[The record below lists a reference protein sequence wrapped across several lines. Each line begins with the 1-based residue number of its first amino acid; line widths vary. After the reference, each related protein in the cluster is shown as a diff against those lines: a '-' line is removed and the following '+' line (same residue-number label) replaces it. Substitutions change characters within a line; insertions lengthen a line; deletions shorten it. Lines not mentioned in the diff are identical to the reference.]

1 LQLVNDA
8 NHAKGQI
15 VGLSRDE
22 VRTGMTV
29 TVEHVLQE
37 RSFDLVAALFGAPGQ
52 ARDKMPDAANAMLTQ
67 GIVLDFTARRLPGP
81 GCEILSQELHFTLDP
96 LPGDRIAVQGTV
108 TARPT
113 PDSATIA
120 LLLECPRGR
129 IAEGS
134 VTVRMPAERVVQ
146 AAAARPDI
154 ILHRH
159 AHLEHLLQRSAEAP
173 SLAIAVAWPC
183 DRDSLLG
190 PLQAREQGAMQ
201 PILVGPRATI
211 EAVAT
216 AAQASLDGCELIEAE
231 TPQAAAAVAVR
242 LCREGRAG
250 ALMKGS
256 LHTDDLMAAVV
267 ARDGGLRGGRR
278 ISHVFALDVPS
289 YHKALFITD
298 AAINIEPDLTTKA
311 DIIQNAVDMLHAL
324 GNAIPKVAI
333 LSAVET
339 VNPKI
344 PGTLDAAALCKMA
357 DRGQIRGALLDG
369 PLAFD
374 NAISRAA
381 AAIKKITS
389 PVAGDA
395 DILMAPNLEAGNM
408 IAKQLSYLAGAD
420 SAGIVLG
427 ARVPIILTSRADSVT
442 SRLASIALARL
453 LAAANRRDSTA

>member
-1 LQLVNDA
+1 MDDRSQTPE
-8 NHAKGQI
+8 QI
-15 VGLSRDE
+15 VGLSRDDI
-22 VRTGMTV
+22 RNGMTV
-29 TVEHVLQE
+29 TIEHVLQE
-37 RSFDLVAALFGAPGQ
+37 RSFDLVAALFGEPNQ
-52 ARDKMPDAANAMLTQ
+52 SRDKLPDAANAMLTQ

-81 GCEILSQELHFTLDP
+81 GCEILSQELRFTLDP
-96 LPGDRIAVQGTV
+96 LPGDHITVQGTV
-108 TARPT
+108 TDRPT
-113 PDSATIA
+113 EDSASIA
-120 LLLECPRGR
+120 FLLECERGR

-134 VTVRMPAERVVQ
+134 VAVRLPTERVVQ
-146 AAAARPDI
+146 AATARPDI

-159 AHLEHLLQRSAEAP
+159 THLERLLRRSAEAP
-173 SLAIAVAWPC
+173 PLTVAVAWPC

-190 PLQAREQGAMQ
+190 PLQAYEQGAMQ
-201 PILVGPRATI
+201 PILIGPRSTI
-211 EAVAT
+211 EAVA
-216 AAQASLDGCELIEAE
+216 ASAEVRLDGCELVEAE
-231 TPQAAAAVAVR
+231 TPRAAAAAAVR
-242 LCREGRAG
+242 LCREGQAG

-267 ARDGGLRGGRR
+267 MREGGLRSGRR

-298 AAINIEPDLTTKA
+298 AAINIAPDLATKA
-311 DIIQNAVDMLHAL
+311 DIIQNAIDMLHVL
-324 GNAIPKVAI
+324 GHAAPKVAI

-357 DRGQIRGALLDG
+357 DRGQISGGLLDG

-395 DILMAPNLEAGNM
+395 DILMAPDLEAGNM
-408 IAKQLSYLAGAD
+408 VAKQLNYLAGAD

-427 ARVPIILTSRADSVT
+427 ARVPVILTSRADSVT

-453 LAAANRRDSTA
+453 LAAASQRGGTP